1 MIDSVIN
8 TVTTRAYNIK
18 GGMIIRHEL
27 IRNYKLMY
35 CALTILDYIN
45 ANSIIHN
52 S

>member
-1 MIDSVIN
+1 MIDSAID
-8 TVTTRAYNIK
+8 TVTTRIDNIK
-18 GGMIIRHEL
+18 GGTIIRREL
-27 IRNYKLMY
+27 IRNYKLMC